1 MKYMKLIFSIM
12 ILTGIGLAVGLTI
25 IFLGVM
31 GTVNDR
37 SNETTTNSEIGNYS
51 GQPPGFVS
59 MSYEYVPF
67 DTMIEK
73 SNIILVGQV
82 TNIGETKWNQDNGEY
97 WEETFKDEIGE
108 TTIPALPYYEVT
120 ISPAQIIVDALGI
133 NEDQLV
139 VTVVG
144 MSGENNLKTG
154 DEIITFVRQGEMAWY
169 DGNVTYNAKTY
180 SFETDWK
187 SVLFFT
193 GAPDQSYLLKGPD
206 GQYQFVENYEQLG
219 PFSLDELINLI
230 QEKRK
235 TP

>member
-1 MKYMKLIFSIM
+1 MRSKLVQISF
-12 ILTGIGLAVGLTI
+12 TGMLFLLLAVVGIKFTAGKI
-25 IFLGVM
+25 
-31 GTVNDR
+31 
-37 SNETTTNSEIGNYS
+37 ETTAIPPIERSYK
-51 GQPPGFVS
+51 PPGPSFS
-59 MSYEYVPF
+59 ASYAYVPF
-67 DTMIEK
+67 VEMIK
-73 SNIILVGQV
+73 YADLILTGQV
-82 TNIGETKWNQDNGEY
+82 TNIGETKWNQDSGEY

-154 DEIITFVRQGEMAWY
+154 DEMYTFVRQGEMAWY

-180 SFETDWK
+180 SFETGWK

-230 QEKRK
+230 QENVNYG
-235 TP
+235 P